1 MRGVHC
7 VLCVLLTRPTLHVFL
22 SFIPVLYS
30 SPLFRSFI
38 PLFYSSLLFLR
49 YFLIFIAVFLI
60 LIQNVF
66 LAIVLLAWQREKE
79 LYEMKKGEGKM
90 TLTDILKASAD
101 NMKRHGGHKKG
112 EQGGCTLLC
121 SNPKLA
127 VSYILAEFM
136 RRRKAMNLVEVLDRL
151 QVKKPIKHL

>member
-1 MRGVHC
+1 
-7 VLCVLLTRPTLHVFL
+7 VLLTRPTLHVSL
-22 SFIPVLYS
+22 SFIPL
-30 SPLFRSFI
+30 L
-38 PLFYSSLLFLR
+38 YSSLLFLR

-151 QVKKPIKHL
+151 QVKKPIKHI